1 MNKAITTVLVTG
13 ATVAGVAGVLVLN
26 PGRASFGAL
35 PEEGSQGSS
44 GSATSGSG
52 TGTGTGTGTGS
63 GFGASGSGEWDD
75 ESYDE
80 SGGFG
85 TDEDDEHD
93 DYGERGDRGGFGG
106 EDEDFVPATPLTP
119 QTTGSA
125 GSAGSSSTGGSG
137 TSYTGSTYSSPWGAM
152 QVSIT
157 VSGGKITDIQWEQV
171 PQSDGHSYRINS
183 YAAPLLVEQ
192 GLQAQSASVDGVS
205 GATYTTEG
213 FRTSLQ
219 SAIKKAGL

>member
-1 MNKAITTVLVTG
+1 
-13 ATVAGVAGVLVLN
+13 
-26 PGRASFGAL
+26 
-35 PEEGSQGSS
+35 
-44 GSATSGSG
+44 
-52 TGTGTGTGTGS
+52 
-63 GFGASGSGEWDD
+63 
-75 ESYDE
+75 
-80 SGGFG
+80 
-85 TDEDDEHD
+85 
-93 DYGERGDRGGFGG
+93 
-106 EDEDFVPATPLTP
+106 
-119 QTTGSA
+119 
-125 GSAGSSSTGGSG
+125 
-137 TSYTGSTYSSPWGAM
+137 M

>member
-1 MNKAITTVLVTG
+1 MNKAITTVLITG

-26 PGRASFGAL
+26 PDRTSFGAV
-35 PEEGSQGSS
+35 PETGSLGSS
-44 GSATSGSG
+44 GSTGSDTGAG
-52 TGTGTGTGTGS
+52 TGTGTESGS
-63 GFGASGSGEWDD
+63 GFGTSRSLENDD
-75 ESYDE
+75 EYD
-80 SGGFG
+80 GFG
-85 TDEDDEHD
+85 ADDEDEEDDEDDSHD
-93 DYGERGDRGGFGG
+93 SRRGRGARGGEG
-106 EDEDFVPATPLTP
+106 EDFVPTTPLTP

-125 GSAGSSSTGGSG
+125 GSPSSGASG

-157 VSGGKITDIQWEQV
+157 VAGGKITAIQWEQV

-192 GLQAQSASVDGVS
+192 GLRAQSATVDGVS

>member
-1 MNKAITTVLVTG
+1 MNKAITTVLITG

-26 PGRASFGAL
+26 PDRTSFGAV
-35 PEEGSQGSS
+35 PETGSLGSS
-44 GSATSGSG
+44 GS
-52 TGTGTGTGTGS
+52 TGTGTESGS
-63 GFGASGSGEWDD
+63 GFGTSRSLEHDD
-75 ESYDE
+75 EYD
-80 SGGFG
+80 GFG
-85 TDEDDEHD
+85 SDDEDDEDDSHD
-93 DYGERGDRGGFGG
+93 SRRERGARGG
-106 EDEDFVPATPLTP
+106 EDEDFVPTTPLTP

-125 GSAGSSSTGGSG
+125 GSPSSGTSG

-157 VSGGKITDIQWEQV
+157 VSGGKITGIQWEQV

-192 GLQAQSASVDGVS
+192 GLRAQSATVDGVS